1 MERRT
6 FISAA
11 VAGGVA
17 ASLSSC
23 GPESSG
29 AAAAGGGAPRKKV
42 KWDLASSFPPALDT
56 IHGAAKVM
64 AERVEQLTEGGFKID
79 VKVPGE
85 IAAGNKVFDVVRGGG
100 VQMGHTASYYYI
112 GVNEALAF
120 DTSIPF
126 GLNARQHQ
134 AWLHKAGGM
143 ELLRELFAKYNII
156 NLAGGNTG
164 TQMGGWFKKEIKS
177 LADLKGLKMR
187 IPGMGGQIMKDL
199 GVNVQNIPGGDVF
212 PALETGSIDAAEWVG
227 PYDDLKLGF
236 NKVAKFYYY
245 PGWWEPGPALSFYIH
260 QGSWDKLPV
269 FYRNALEVACAE
281 ASAGMMQEYD
291 AKNPKAF
298 AELKDNGVE
307 LRRYPEDLLVAA
319 KAKMDERT
327 TTLVADN
334 PDFAK
339 IHKHWDAFRQA
350 SNAWFSTAELGLAS
364 FMAKK

>member
-6 FISAA
+6 FVSAA
-11 VAGGVA
+11 LAGGA
-17 ASLSSC
+17 AVGLSSC

-29 AAAAGGGAPRKKV
+29 NPAAAGGAPRKKV

-56 IHGAAKVM
+56 IHGAANVM

-85 IAAGNKVFDVVRGGG
+85 IAAGNKVFDVVRSGG

-143 ELLRELFAKYNII
+143 ELLRELFDKYNIV
-156 NLAGGNTG
+156 NFAGGNTG
-164 TQMGGWFKKEIKS
+164 TQMGGWFKKEIGS

-187 IPGMGGQIMKDL
+187 IPGMGGQIMQAL

-245 PGWWEPGPALSFYIH
+245 PGWWEPGPALSFYVH
-260 QGSWDKLPV
+260 KGSWEKLPEM
-269 FYRNALEVACAE
+269 YQHALEVACAE

-298 AELKDNGVE
+298 AELEQNGVE
-307 LRRYPEDLLVAA
+307 LRSYPEDLLVAA
-319 KAKMDERT
+319 REKMDERNAA
-327 TTLVADN
+327 LVAEN
-334 PDFAK
+334 PDYAK
-339 IHKHWDAFRQA
+339 IHQHWDAFRAA
-350 SNAWFSTAELGLAS
+350 SNKWFSTAELGLAS
-364 FMAKK
+364 FMSK